1 MSSKNTVEEVNYS
14 LNTLSLQGL
23 ACGDKETK
31 ENVIFVFN
39 LQSNFMNFLR
49 NLFASIL
56 GFFIAVFLLIAVFAG
71 IAVAVNDT
79 PQIVV
84 SEKSVLKIQLE
95 HIY

>member
-1 MSSKNTVEEVNYS
+1 
-14 LNTLSLQGL
+14 
-23 ACGDKETK
+23 
-31 ENVIFVFN
+31 
-39 LQSNFMNFLR
+39 MNFLR

-84 SEKSVLKIQLE
+84 SEKSVLKIQLDTQIKDYAPKDDNPFAE
-95 HIY
+95 ILGTLD